1 MLNVMATQGVHSYKH
16 QGILTDLA
24 ASNYVK
30 NKLSC
35 TDQRIGNYNTLKL
48 TDSNKG
54 FERVIVFYN
63 EKKFPF
69 IEKDKKIKLLK
80 EKIKFSYDSPE
91 EKERERMI
99 TELENEID
107 ITNIKKGI
115 IDGED

>member
-1 MLNVMATQGVHSYKH
+1 
-16 QGILTDLA
+16 LA
-24 ASNYVK
+24 
-30 NKLSC
+30 
-35 TDQRIGNYNTLKL
+35 
-48 TDSNKG
+48 DSSKG
-54 FERVIVFYN
+54 FERIIVFYD

-99 TELENEID
+99 TELESEID

-115 IDGED
+115 NDGEV